1 MKFRTFILKCSA
13 LFLILI
19 LLQKSGAG
27 LLIHNQFHTTQSN
40 PASSK
45 QDQQVNQSAS
55 ACDCINDFLMPFAET
70 EELIISPL
78 VSENIVQNTSYQHQI
93 PFYTVVFSALRGP
106 PVI

>member
-1 MKFRTFILKCSA
+1 MKFRTFISKCSA

-27 LLIHNQFHTTQSN
+27 LLIHNQFHSVKSN
-40 PASSK
+40 PASST
-45 QDQQVNQSAS
+45 QDQQIDQSGS

-70 EELIISPL
+70 ETLITASF
-78 VSENIVQNTSYQHQI
+78 VSENIIQNTFYQHQI
-93 PFYTVVFSALRGP
+93 PFYTAVFSALRGP